1 MNDFF
6 NFSAPVNR
14 KFLALLFVF
23 SFAVMAVLMYCSPF
37 MSDDFEFSSFDFQ
50 NLGEVVDY
58 ALHYGNGRL
67 IGNVGNVYLLGSL
80 LLRLAVKAGVTAG
93 LIVLVPL
100 ALKLKNKL
108 SYLLSFLLFLGVAPS
123 MFAQIY
129 TWTSGFQNYVPSLLI
144 LVLCYMLWNSE
155 NTGPAWKT
163 LLKALAVF
171 VLSFGGQLYVEHSSI
186 LSVVL
191 GLGAVIYAF
200 RADRSK
206 RLVSLVYLAGAVL
219 GGLIMFLVPR
229 VFEITY
235 EFSVVYRRVFLD
247 SFSSIVT
254 TVYGNL
260 LSLTYFFAG
269 AVPLCLALGLGLYA
283 LLRKTGDR
291 WKNKALHKA
300 AELLALVFPLY
311 TLLNRVFFQNTTFAY
326 PPRLNELIFALLCL
340 GFLFVLICAAAHLEN
355 KRLRAFLYICTGAAI
370 FSMAPL
376 LIVSPIGERCVFQ
389 SYFFLAAAALLM
401 LEELS
406 ASLPEDSRAIAGR
419 CGSILCLLLS
429 FFLLLTFLNIHRINT
444 QRIDYIEDKLS
455 ETPEEIN
462 ICLIPSDYVFYD
474 GPHYFGTWYY
484 NEERHDIRFSFS
496 EYQIWQAK
504 RQAEGWFDQK

>member
-1 MNDFF
+1 MNVFF

-14 KFLALLFVF
+14 KFLVLLFVV

-144 LVLCYMLWNSE
+144 LVLCYMLWNGES
-155 NTGPAWKT
+155 TGPVWKT

-171 VLSFGGQLYVEHSSI
+171 VLSLGGQLYVEHSSI

-200 RADRSK
+200 RTDKSK
-206 RLVSLVYLAGAVL
+206 RLLSLVYLAGAVL

-229 VFEITY
+229 IFEITY

-247 SFSSIVT
+247 SFASIVT
-254 TVYGNL
+254 TAYGNL

-269 AVPLCLALGLGLYA
+269 ALPLCLALGFGLYG
-283 LLRKTGDR
+283 LLRKTEGR

-300 AELLALVFPLY
+300 AELLALLFPLY
-311 TLLNRVFFQNTTFAY
+311 ALVNRLLFRGTTFVY
-326 PPRLNELIFALLCL
+326 PARLNELIFTLLCL
-340 GFLFVLICAAAHLEN
+340 GLLFVMVCAAAHLEN
-355 KRLRAFLYICTGAAI
+355 KKLRALLYICTGAAV

-389 SYFFLAAAALLM
+389 SYFFLAAAALLL
-401 LEELS
+401 LEEL
-406 ASLPEDSRAIAGR
+406 AAPLPEGSQGFLGR
-419 CGSILCLLLS
+419 CGSLLCLLLS
-429 FFLLLTFLNIHRINT
+429 FFLVFTFLNIHRINT
-444 QRIDYIEDKLS
+444 QRIDYIEDKLP
-455 ETPEEIN
+455 ENPEEIN
-462 ICLIPSDYVFYD
+462 VCVIPSDYVFYD

-484 NEERHDIRFSFS
+484 NEERHDISFTFS
-496 EYQIWQAK
+496 EYPVWQAK
-504 RQAEGWFDQK
+504 RRAEGWLDQK